1 LTRIVTIVLAIC
13 ILFSNTGW
21 AFTTHYC
28 MGERV
33 GMNLEHSGFENDL
46 HECAKCGMK
55 KSSSDNGCCKD
66 EKIIVKASDAAT
78 ITLANFEITPLWADL
93 PRPMIML
100 PYDGQSS
107 ISVTTKR
114 VFRPHGPPV
123 FSGPPIFLKNC
134 VFLI

>member
-1 LTRIVTIVLAIC
+1 
-13 ILFSNTGW
+13 
-21 AFTTHYC
+21 

-46 HECAKCGMK
+46 HESAKCGMK
-55 KSSSDNGCCKD
+55 KSSSDNGCGKD